1 MVPTEPKYIFVDWAY
16 RSKERAADPEQT
28 YDMTIDWIEV
38 QQRERD
44 LDDVPTGFSA
54 RPNLIGER
62 GIDKTITCD
71 PQVVAS

>member
-1 MVPTEPKYIFVDWAY
+1 
-16 RSKERAADPEQT
+16 
-28 YDMTIDWIEV
+28 MTIDWIEV